1 MLVYIFV
8 HICVCVNVCMCVHI
22 HAYVCRCL
30 NMDCARVR
38 TCVRVHV
45 SVYVCVCTS
54 VSLLVVLFLSQDSP
68 HRSHCNLITFL
79 PHLKT
84 FDDSQFLFVEM
95 NISKGA
101 EPSLRSP
108 GSLQPS

>member
-1 MLVYIFV
+1 
-8 HICVCVNVCMCVHI
+8 
-22 HAYVCRCL
+22 
-30 NMDCARVR
+30 MDCARVR